1 VYATG
6 IGIDI
11 SKRKVDVCITQRG
24 TVESFAVPNDSDGVR
39 ILQEKIIVKR
49 STFDLTIQ

>member
-11 SKRKVDVCITQRG
+11 SKRKVDVCIRTQQG

-39 ILQEKIIVKR
+39 ILQKKLIFP
-49 STFDLTIQ
+49 TF